1 MSLHWIFGGS
11 GFGKSHYVYNEIMK
25 QSVCNPSGKYIVIV
39 PEQFTM
45 QTQKDMVMLSK
56 AKGIM
61 NIDVLSFV
69 RLAYRALAQTKALDK
84 PLLADEGK
92 GMIVRRILKEHAGE
106 WKTFGNNINRSG
118 FVEEIKSIVTE
129 FVQYRMDD
137 NKYENMLNSV
147 RDKGILSSKIEDVGL
162 VYKYYREYM
171 EQRYISSEELLS
183 ILADYV
189 PESGMIKGSVVCID
203 GFTGFTPVQYELLRE
218 LMKVCSDIY
227 ITVTIDSRSRTFGKA
242 RPDELFYMSRTYI
255 NKCMKIAAQTGVYVE
270 EPVWA
275 GNSENKA
282 WRFASNPELG
292 LLEANIFREKPAKGL
307 SGINDRIKV
316 YEAANPYEEV
326 EYCVWQIGQLIRK
339 EELRYRDIAIITGDT
354 DTYSRLFKDEFEKV
368 RIPYFTDSN
377 RSVPDNPFVDM
388 IMSLLALVKN
398 DFDYHSVLS
407 LLRNG
412 IVRDYLGFDSR
423 MTDELDCYL
432 LASGVRGTKLW
443 NEPWNNNKR
452 SRTDIDTVNE
462 IRQRT
467 LHVFL
472 ETCNKLRAAVTVT
485 DYCLALYEFITAHNM
500 SGVLKNEADRYE
512 AAGDYIRKKEY
523 EQIYTIVMKLMEQMT
538 ELMGGDELT
547 LREFTEIMKTGF
559 DEAEV
564 GVIPPGVD
572 TVIVGD
578 ITRTRLKDIKVLF
591 FAGVNDGIVPQ
602 SIQSGGFLSDMER
615 ELLAENGAELAPTL
629 RERIF
634 NDRFYIYLALTRP
647 SDRLYI
653 SYCAKSCG
661 GDRLQPSP
669 VLDDIAEL
677 YSGGYRLESGFSH
690 WSDESGIGNDGGKSE
705 WIDGLRKYAAGNMD
719 ENESKGWLDLH
730 RSIIGTPG
738 AEGILDSAFYIGNV
752 TPLTEELAKR
762 LYGENI
768 EGSVSRLELFASCA
782 YAHFLRYGLLLDKRK
797 EYGLEIPEL
806 GTIFHTIIE
815 EFSKRLAYTKKSW
828 YDVDESIIGEWT
840 SQITERICNEF
851 GHGIMNSDAR
861 NEYMKRRIERIA
873 AATINNLSEQ
883 MRKGKFRAESYE
895 IQFSDAGGN
904 SVLAIAL
911 DNGSV
916 MKLGGRIDR
925 LDVCEDGNTV
935 LYKVIDYK
943 SGNKEFDLARLYH
956 GITMQLIV
964 YLEAA
969 RDIEGRSHPDKLIIP
984 AGAFYYHID
993 DPVVDEEENDNE
1005 NDINDK
1011 INREYRMRGP
1021 VNGDNN
1027 IPCYID
1033 SNLGSIDGGVEAGTQ
1048 SDVVNV
1054 KVGKNG
1060 AYLKSSEVYS
1070 GRQFEY
1076 MMKHAREK
1084 MREAGSGICGGRID
1098 VTPYRLDKETPC
1110 KYCEFKSVCGFD
1122 TRLSGYRYRK
1132 LDSKDEK
1139 EIWKEW
1145 EELYGGKDELS
1156 SGTEESD

>member
-1 MSLHWIFGGS
+1 MSLHWVFGGS
-11 GFGKSHYVYNEIMK
+11 GYGKSHYVYNEIMK
-25 QSVCNPSGKYIVIV
+25 QSVRNPLGKYIVIV

-69 RLAYRALAQTKALDK
+69 RLAYRALGQTKALDK
-84 PLLADEGK
+84 PLLEDEGK

-106 WKTFGNNINRSG
+106 WKTFGNNINRVG

-137 NKYENMLNSV
+137 DKFKDMLNGV

-171 EQRYISSEELLS
+171 EERYISSEELLS
-183 ILADYV
+183 ILACYV
-189 PESGMIKGSVVCID
+189 PESEMIKGSVVCID
-203 GFTGFTPVQYELLRE
+203 GFTGFTPVQYELLGE

-227 ITVTIDSRSRTFGKA
+227 ITVTIDNRTQTFGKA
-242 RPDELFYMSRTYI
+242 RQDELFYMSRTYI
-255 NKCMKIAAQTGVYVE
+255 NKCMKIASQAGVYVE
-270 EPVWA
+270 DPVWA
-275 GNSENKA
+275 CNSENKA

-292 LLEANIFREKPAKGL
+292 MLEANIFREKTAKDPL
-307 SGINDRIKV
+307 EVNERIKV
-316 YEAANPYEEV
+316 YEAVNPYEEV

-339 EELRYRDIAIITGDT
+339 EGLRYRDIAIITGDT
-354 DTYSRLFKDEFEKV
+354 ETYSRLFKDEFEKV
-368 RIPYFTDSN
+368 HIPYFTDSN

-388 IMSLLALVKN
+388 IMSVLALVLN
-398 DFDYHSVLS
+398 DFDYHSVMS

-432 LASGVRGTKLW
+432 LACGVRGIKLW
-443 NEPWNNNKR
+443 GKPWNNSKK
-452 SRTDIDTVNE
+452 SRTDIDVVNE
-462 IRQRT
+462 ARQKM
-467 LHVFL
+467 LDVFL
-472 ETCNKLRAAVTVT
+472 NTCDKLKSAGTVT
-485 DYCLALYEFITAHNM
+485 EYCLSLYDFISEHNM
-500 SGVLKNEADRYE
+500 SGILKAEAQRYE
-512 AAGDYIRKKEY
+512 TIGDHISKKEY
-523 EQIYTIVMKLMEQMT
+523 EQIYTIVMKLMEQMA
-538 ELMGGDELT
+538 ELMGGDELS
-547 LREFTEIMKTGF
+547 LGEFTEIIKTGF
-559 DEAEV
+559 NEAEV

-602 SIQSGGFLSDMER
+602 SIKSGGFLSDMER

-661 GDRLQPSP
+661 GDRMQPSP
-669 VLDDIAEL
+669 VLEDIAGL
-677 YSGGYRLESGFSH
+677 YSGGYRLDSGYAH
-690 WSDESGIGNDGGKSE
+690 WSDEAGIGNDFGRSE
-705 WIDGLRKYAAGNMD
+705 WINGLRKYAAGNMGEKD
-719 ENESKGWLDLH
+719 VESWINLH
-730 RSIIGTPG
+730 GSIIGSPG
-738 AEGILDSAFYIGNV
+738 AEDILDSAFYMGKV

-782 YAHFLRYGLLLDKRK
+782 YAHFLKYGLLLDRRK
-797 EYGLEIPEL
+797 EYGLEVPEL
-806 GTIFHTIIE
+806 GTIFHNIIE
-815 EFSKRLAYTKKSW
+815 EFSKRLEYTQKSW
-828 YDVDESIIGEWT
+828 DDVDGDLIGVWT

-861 NEYMKRRIERIA
+861 SEYMKKRIERIS

-895 IQFSDAGGN
+895 VQFNDAGGN
-904 SVLAIAL
+904 SVLNIAL

-925 LDVCEDGNTV
+925 LDVCEDGKAV

-943 SGNKEFDLARLYH
+943 SGNREFDLTRLYH

-969 RDIEGRSHPDKLIIP
+969 RDIESRNHPDKLIIP

-1005 NDINDK
+1005 SDINDK

-1021 VNGDNN
+1021 VNGDKN

-1033 SNLGSIDGGVEAGTQ
+1033 SNLGSIEGGIEAGTQ
-1048 SDVVNV
+1048 SDVVNI

-1060 AYLKSSEVYS
+1060 AFLKSSEVYS
-1070 GRQFEY
+1070 GKQFEY
-1076 MMKHAREK
+1076 MMRHTREK
-1084 MREAGSGICGGRID
+1084 IREAGNGICMGDID
-1098 VTPYRLDKETPC
+1098 FIPYRLDKESPC

-1122 TRLSGYRYRK
+1122 TRLSGYIYRK
-1132 LDSKDEK
+1132 LDIKDEK
-1139 EIWKEW
+1139 DIWKEW
-1145 EELYGGKDELS
+1145 EELYGGEDEFS
-1156 SGTEESD
+1156 SGTKESD